1 MPYEP
6 IHLAANQADID
17 AVRRELGEGVSPN
30 LLSDGLVPLHYLLR
44 ARQWLCGERDYP
56 VNPRRRREYVYRAY
70 ADGYGN
76 N

>member
-30 LLSDGLVPLHYLLR
+30 LLSDGLVPLHLTR
-44 ARQWLCGERDYP
+44 T
-56 VNPRRRREYVYRAY
+56 VNGTGHTGP
-70 ADGYGN
+70 
-76 N
+76 